1 MMKNVML
8 KPSKD
13 RLPARVATRATAV
26 FPAFIMPHP
35 CERKNGVFHVRVIP
49 FDERFLF
56 EIPGDL
62 AGTAGGMFFCHGET

>member
-1 MMKNVML
+1 
-8 KPSKD
+8 
-13 RLPARVATRATAV
+13 
-26 FPAFIMPHP
+26 MPHP